1 IEIFGTDASS
11 SPPALDT
18 RIRTHPASE
27 RFRKKESA
35 SGHSLYGRS
44 RMPSHAVRL
53 MIFCS
58 AETFT
63 MDSIHLTRGPEDDDP
78 PIDGKTWRQPDAK
91 PLKMRV
97 PTEKLRI

>member
-1 IEIFGTDASS
+1 
-11 SPPALDT
+11 
-18 RIRTHPASE
+18 
-27 RFRKKESA
+27 
-35 SGHSLYGRS
+35 
-44 RMPSHAVRL
+44 

-97 PTEKLRI
+97 PTEKLRIFHESDGDVAWIMNV